1 MLHLF
6 PGFQSY
12 KVAHHFWQLQ
22 LFHSLLST
30 ILVLAVFIMLLNH
43 RRLKARNK
51 DHKELFG
58 YLQWLVEHD
67 WTRKST
73 SLEDGLKTILDGLV
87 KTLDE
92 RKKKKSPK
100 KGQNIIPRLNAT
112 IMIAAP
118 ESGLADF
125 RILAQD
131 SSDPFRYDTTVPYV
145 HSVAGEV
152 VRKDRELRN
161 SGLLVYVPWT
171 SFTHGVAF
179 HYAAEKVLDFVLEMR
194 IIPTTYA
201 QIDKDGQ
208 EKLGCLLCIR
218 IPLDSGV
225 EINLQDGRILRNPSV
240 VLSLSS
246 PRAHSL
252 DDSAFD
258 TARLVSRLLLQVFQ
272 TRDCP

>member
-100 KGQNIIPRLNAT
+100 KGQNIIPRGRSRSEGPRTEKFRLAGLCA
-112 IMIAAP
+112 MDELYSRSSLP
-118 ESGLADF
+118 LRCGESTGF
-125 RILAQD
+125 RA
-131 SSDPFRYDTTVPYV
+131 
-145 HSVAGEV
+145 
-152 VRKDRELRN
+152 
-161 SGLLVYVPWT
+161 
-171 SFTHGVAF
+171 
-179 HYAAEKVLDFVLEMR
+179 
-194 IIPTTYA
+194 
-201 QIDKDGQ
+201 
-208 EKLGCLLCIR
+208 
-218 IPLDSGV
+218 
-225 EINLQDGRILRNPSV
+225 
-240 VLSLSS
+240 
-246 PRAHSL
+246 
-252 DDSAFD
+252 
-258 TARLVSRLLLQVFQ
+258 
-272 TRDCP
+272 